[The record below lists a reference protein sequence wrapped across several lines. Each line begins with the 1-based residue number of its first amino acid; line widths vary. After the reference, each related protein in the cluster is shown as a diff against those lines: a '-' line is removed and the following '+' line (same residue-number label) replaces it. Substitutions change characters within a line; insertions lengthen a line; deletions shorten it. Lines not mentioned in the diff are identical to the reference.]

1 MPQALRRLSG
11 CLTLGLSCLVAR
23 PAAAQDSTLTRLSHR
38 HQYTLAAS
46 IDGTQF
52 SGAGWDR
59 LRADVLGSQFVLLGE
74 DHGTA
79 QIPLFATAVARAFKP
94 AVYVGEVDPYVAH
107 KVTELAANAGEPTAY
122 ARQYPGALCF
132 AAIAEEFEFIRSVQQ
147 QHARI
152 VGIDQVFA
160 AAAAPFYTQLASQ
173 VSSKAAQGYF
183 SRQAARYQAQDHL
196 NLQQQTPYYALTK
209 QTPGS
214 IDSLL
219 RYTKNE
225 KPAVQKMAQDY
236 AASYHIY
243 TDQGG
248 NHQRRLNLMRR
259 NLLRELVAYQTAAGL
274 ATPPVLVKL
283 GGVHLAR
290 GLSPIGLGEFYD
302 VGNLVQNLADVQ
314 DKKSLHILILGKQ
327 GHKLATLN
335 PVNTEKLSASYTE
348 ADYDADVPVKLFTDQ
363 VSGPAWSV
371 FDLRPLR
378 TALTDGKLH
387 VASQAL
393 ERTILGYDYLVVIP
407 ETTASRPM

>member
-1 MPQALRRLSG
+1 MLHVLRRLSG
-11 CLTLGLSCLVAR
+11 CLVLGLSCLAAR

-38 HQYTLAAS
+38 HQYALAAS
-46 IDGTQF
+46 ADGSQF

-59 LRADVLGSQFVLLGE
+59 LRADILRSQFVLLGE
-74 DHGTA
+74 DHGIA
-79 QIPLFATAVARAFKP
+79 QIPQFAAAVAREFKP
-94 AVYVGEVDPYVAH
+94 AMYVGEVDPYVAQ
-107 KVTELAANAGEPTAY
+107 KVTELAAKAGEPTAY

-160 AAAAPFYTQLASQ
+160 AAAVPFYTQLASQ
-173 VSSKAAQGYF
+173 VSSKAAQGYL
-183 SRQAARYQAQDHL
+183 RREAARYQAQDRL
-196 NLQQQTPYYALTK
+196 NLQQQKPYYALTK

-225 KPAVQKMAQDY
+225 QPAVQKMAQDY

-259 NLLRELVAYQTAAGL
+259 NLLRELAAYQTPAGL

-290 GLSPIGLGEFYD
+290 GLSPIGFGEFYD

-327 GHKLATLN
+327 GRKLATLN
-335 PVNTEKLSASYTE
+335 PANTEKLSVPYTE

-407 ETTASRPM
+407 ETTASRPI